1 MITLNIK
8 PVKYVAKTK
17 QDLIRQIRNDW
28 TRTNFSDSYFV
39 GGRGILFTQNGMF
52 RLYNIHKVNKKTI
65 QHKYKTGL
73 KKGQTK
79 KIEVIAPA
87 QWIAY
92 IYTFTKEQ
100 FELFGNTPIKQGPRN
115 FVIGHK
121 VGAK

>member
-17 QDLIRQIRNDW
+17 QDLMRQIRNDW
-28 TRTNFSDSYFV
+28 TRTTFSDSYFV
-39 GGRGILFTQNGMF
+39 GGRAILFTQNGMF

-65 QHKYKTGL
+65 QHKYKTGP

-92 IYTFTKEQ
+92 VDTFTKDQ
-100 FELFGNTPIKQGPRN
+100 FDLFGNTPIKQGPRN
-115 FVIGHK
+115 FV
-121 VGAK
+121 

>member
-8 PVKYVAKTK
+8 PIKYVAKTK
-17 QDLIRQIRNDW
+17 QDLMNQIRNDW
-28 TRTNFSDSYFV
+28 TRTNLSDSYFV
-39 GGRGILFTQNGMF
+39 GGRGILFTQNGMR

-65 QHKYKTGL
+65 QHKYKTGP

-92 IYTFTKEQ
+92 VYTFTKDQ
-100 FELFGNTPIKQGPRN
+100 FDLFGNTRIEQNSRN
-115 FVIGHK
+115 FVIGNK
-121 VGAK
+121 MSTK

>member
-17 QDLIRQIRNDW
+17 QDLMRQIRSDYN
-28 TRTNFSDSYFV
+28 RTYLSNSYFV
-39 GGRGILFTQNGMF
+39 GGNGILFTHNGMR
-52 RLYNIHKVNKKTI
+52 RLYNVHKVNKKTI
-65 QHKYKTGL
+65 QHKYKTGP

-92 IYTFTKEQ
+92 VYTFTKDQ
-100 FELFGNTPIKQGPRN
+100 FELFGNTPIKQVPRN

>member
-1 MITLNIK
+1 MQITRYQFQKLV
-8 PVKYVAKTK
+8 PCFVFFELPAKG
-17 QDLIRQIRNDW
+17 R
-28 TRTNFSDSYFV
+28 S
-39 GGRGILFTQNGMF
+39 GGNGILFTHNGMR

-65 QHKYKTGL
+65 QHKYKTGP

-92 IYTFTKEQ
+92 VYTFTKDQ

-115 FVIGHK
+115 FVIGSK
-121 VGAK
+121 VVSYKK

>member
-17 QDLIRQIRNDW
+17 QDLMRQIRNDW

-92 IYTFTKEQ
+92 VYTFTKEQ

>member
-17 QDLIRQIRNDW
+17 QDLMRQIRNDW
-28 TRTNFSDSYFV
+28 TRTNLSDSYFV
-39 GGRGILFTQNGMF
+39 GGRGILFTQNGMR

-65 QHKYKTGL
+65 QHKYKTGP

-79 KIEVIAPA
+79 KIEVIVPV

-92 IYTFTKEQ
+92 VYTFTKDQ
-100 FELFGNTPIKQGPRN
+100 FDLFGNTRIEQGPRN

-121 VGAK
+121 ASK

>member
-1 MITLNIK
+1 MITLNLK
-8 PVKYVAKTK
+8 PAKYVAKTK
-17 QDLIRQIRNDW
+17 QDLMRQIRNDW

-39 GGRGILFTQNGMF
+39 GGSGILFTHNGMR

-65 QHKYKTGL
+65 QHKYKTGP

-92 IYTFTKEQ
+92 VYTFTKEQ
-100 FELFGNTPIKQGPRN
+100 FELFGKTPIKQGPRN

-121 VGAK
+121 VGV